1 MNKIWLI
8 IKREYLTRVKKRS
21 FVIMTLLGPLI
32 MASIM
37 IVPIYIS
44 TLSSGEKTVAIVD
57 ESGFFTEGFKDS
69 KKIHFKTVQM
79 EIADAKRN
87 YDKLGADIILYIPQ
101 PAYTFPSH
109 VILFSKKQPGMS
121 VESYV
126 RSSIN
131 NDLRQL
137 RLKKEGVSEDLI
149 EKMKT
154 SIDVS
159 TVKLK
164 DDGTEE
170 KSMATRD
177 FVLGLIGGILI
188 YFFIFMYGA
197 QVMRG
202 VIEEK
207 TNRIVEVLISS
218 VRPFQLMMGKI
229 IGVAMVGLTQF
240 VLWVVLT
247 LSIFMGFQ
255 MVYGNEIAGKQKIEM
270 QQMGQAINP
279 ADPLKIEVE
288 RSPTLEAM
296 DAITTINFPVIIGG
310 FLFYFLFGYLLY
322 AALFAAIGAA
332 VDSETDTQQFMLPLT
347 VPLIISIM
355 VAQNIAADPD
365 GPISFW
371 FSLVP
376 FTSPISMMTRLPFG
390 VPLWQLALS
399 MGLVIVGFL
408 ATTWFAA
415 KVYRTGILMY
425 GKKPSY
431 REIWKWF
438 RHRN

>member
-21 FVIMTLLGPLI
+21 FIIMTILGPVL
-32 MASIM
+32 MASMM
-37 IVPIYIS
+37 IIPIYIS
-44 TLSSGEKTVAIVD
+44 TMSSGEKTVAIVD
-57 ESGFFTEGFKDS
+57 ESGFFTKGFINS
-69 KKIHFKTVQM
+69 KKIHFKTVNM
-79 EIADAKRN
+79 DIDDAKKN
-87 YDKLGADIILYIPQ
+87 YDKLGADLILYIPQ

-109 VILFSKKQPGMS
+109 VILFSKKQPGIN
-121 VESYV
+121 VESFI
-126 RSSIN
+126 RTSIN

-137 RLKKEGVSEDLI
+137 RLKKEGITQDVI
-149 EKMKT
+149 ERMKA

-159 TVKLK
+159 TIKLK
-164 DDGTEE
+164 EDGTEE

-177 FVLGLIGGILI
+177 FILGLVGGIII

-207 TNRIVEVLISS
+207 TSRIVEVLISS
-218 VRPFQLMMGKI
+218 VKPFQLMMGKI

-240 VLWVVLT
+240 VLWVILT
-247 LSIFMGFQ
+247 LSIFTGFQ
-255 MVYGNEIAGKQKIEM
+255 IAYGNEITGLKKQEI
-270 QQMGQAINP
+270 QQMGQSINP
-279 ADPLKIEVE
+279 NDPLKIEVE

-296 DAITTINFPVIIGG
+296 DAITTINFPLMVGG
-310 FLFYFLFGYLLY
+310 FLFFFLFGYLLY

-347 VPLIISIM
+347 IPLILSIIM
-355 VAQNIAADPD
+355 AQNIAADPD
-365 GPISFW
+365 GPIALW
-371 FSLVP
+371 FSIFP
-376 FTSPISMMTRLPFG
+376 FTSPVSMMTRLPFG
-390 VPLWQLALS
+390 VPVWQMITS
-399 MGLVIVGFL
+399 MLLVIIGFI
-408 ATTWFAA
+408 AATWFAA

-431 REIWKWF
+431 KEIWKWF
-438 RHRN
+438 RHKG